1 MAIDW
6 DDLLSYNTVK
16 VVRIRDRR
24 LGALHITFMAGIV
37 LYIVVYSIV
46 LNKGYLK
53 VETPMGSI
61 RASLLKPSVAQTNFP
76 YCSNQGNPNA
86 SLLPLPCEYWDESN
100 VVYPI
105 GEETAFCATTRV
117 KYYNQTADC
126 DFTLPNCTYTD
137 SADAKNIYIADIDR
151 FTLLI
156 DHTMYAPI
164 SGIQRNA
171 LTLHGYIEN
180 PEKKEVSINQGI
192 NTIGVAGKP
201 DIIEL
206 GLLLN
211 YTGINLDAPSL
222 INPNLTIRYDGLI
235 ILVFIDYSNTYS
247 RSTNNIKYT
256 YSASVVQDT
265 EFTVVEPI
273 VLDRIQNRFVFKRHG
288 IRLLFF
294 QTGTIGNFDFRSLL
308 LTFVSGIGLLAI
320 STLIVDQLA
329 IRILPQRKSYQSFK
343 FQVTEG
349 YNPMK
354 KIVRDDGDNELLYH
368 KIESL

>member
-1 MAIDW
+1 MALDW
-6 DDLLSYNTVK
+6 DDILSYNTVK

-24 LGALHITFMAGIV
+24 LGILHITFMASIV
-37 LYIVVYSIV
+37 IYIVIYSII
-46 LNKGYLK
+46 LNKGYLNL
-53 VETPMGSI
+53 ETPVGSI
-61 RASLLKPSVAQTNFP
+61 RASLLKPSQSQTNFP
-76 YCSNQGNPNA
+76 YCSNQANPNPNI
-86 SLLPLPCEYWDESN
+86 LPLKCEYWDESN

-126 DFTLPNCTYTD
+126 EFTSPTCTYKD
-137 SADAKNIYIADIDR
+137 SDNAQNIYVADIER

-156 DHTMYAPI
+156 DHTMYAPV

-171 LTLHGYIEN
+171 LSLHGYIQDEN
-180 PEKKEVSINQGI
+180 NKEIQVNQGI
-192 NTIGVAGKP
+192 NTIGVQGKP

-211 YTGINLDAPSL
+211 YTGINLDNPSL
-222 INPNLTIRYDGLI
+222 INPNLTMRYDGLI

-247 RSTNNIKYT
+247 NSIKNIKYT
-256 YSASVVQDT
+256 YSTSVVQDT
-265 EFTVVEPI
+265 EFTVVEPV
-273 VLDRIQNRFVFKRHG
+273 VLDNINHRFVFKRHG
-288 IRLLFF
+288 IRMLFF
-294 QTGTIGNFDFRSLL
+294 QTGSIGHFKFQSLL
-308 LTFVSGIGLLAI
+308 LTFVSGMGLLAI

-354 KIVRDDGDNELLYH
+354 KIVKDDRGDELLYH